1 MIINLIISVDEKRFD
16 SDNRFEDYQAYENL
30 VKETVDYESLEV
42 THHDDMRQVDEIVN
56 LIVETVMCKNDK
68 ILIASNWYPASLV
81 KKKFL
86 MLTYP
91 HIEYVLHCMTR
102 ISQQECRGI
111 LELREYT
118 FSLGIEASVRRRII
132 MNISFYLIPKSEVT
146 YIHQEDTVAQAL
158 RVIHKH
164 GYQAVPVIDEKGRYV
179 GTISEGDFL
188 WNLIEEYH
196 MDMEVM
202 RKSHVKSMRL
212 RWDYKPVSIDADIEQ
227 LDNHILN
234 QNFVPVVDGRNVFI
248 GIITR
253 KEIIKELLKQKKD
266 VLAKSSLAEQNVH
279 NTQQAGRTF
288 H

>member
-1 MIINLIISVDEKRFD
+1 M
-16 SDNRFEDYQAYENL
+16 
-30 VKETVDYESLEV
+30 
-42 THHDDMRQVDEIVN
+42 
-56 LIVETVMCKNDK
+56 
-68 ILIASNWYPASLV
+68 
-81 KKKFL
+81 
-86 MLTYP
+86 
-91 HIEYVLHCMTR
+91 HCMTR

-118 FSLGIEASVRRRII
+118 FSLGIEARVRRRII

-158 RVIHKH
+158 R
-164 GYQAVPVIDEKGRYV
+164 V

>member
-1 MIINLIISVDEKRFD
+1 M
-16 SDNRFEDYQAYENL
+16 
-30 VKETVDYESLEV
+30 
-42 THHDDMRQVDEIVN
+42 
-56 LIVETVMCKNDK
+56 
-68 ILIASNWYPASLV
+68 
-81 KKKFL
+81 
-86 MLTYP
+86 
-91 HIEYVLHCMTR
+91 HCMTR

-118 FSLGIEASVRRRII
+118 FSLGIEARVRRRII

-212 RWDYKPVSIDADIEQ
+212 RWD
-227 LDNHILN
+227 NHILN